1 MKACRV
7 LLSAALPCLCVFFTA
22 TNSVA
27 AETQEATG
35 VVFQDKNKNETYD
48 EGEKLLSGIRVS
60 NGREITK
67 TDDQGRYTL
76 PVGDDTILFVIKPR
90 GWISPLSEDQLPR
103 FHYIH
108 KPKGS
113 PKSKFP
119 GVEPTGPLPE
129 SVDFPL
135 YKQKEPDQF
144 QAIIF
149 GDTQPRDQKEI
160 DYIAHDV
167 IEELIGSTDAKMGI
181 TLGDIMFDDLSL
193 FGSLNRT
200 IGLIGIP
207 WFNVIGNHD
216 INKDAQD
223 DEHSDET
230 FERVFGPSYYSFDW
244 GTVHFLVLDDVRWVV
259 EGNKREYRGG
269 LGEKQMEFIRNDL
282 ALIPEDQL
290 VVLCMH
296 IPLVDVE
303 DRQELYRLIER
314 RPFCMSLSAH
324 THYHEHTLIG
334 SDDGWLGPKP
344 HHHVIN
350 VTVCG
355 SWWSG
360 LSDET
365 GIPHTT
371 MRDGAPNG
379 YSIMTFDGQNYS
391 LKFKAA
397 RRPKNYQMNITA
409 PEVLAA
415 DAVDDTFIYVNV
427 FNALPDA
434 KVEMRLGKKGPWVEL
449 DHHVAVDPSYLAI
462 VAEESKLKDKKA
474 RDLPGS
480 HTTAHLWRGKLPAD
494 VEVGTHLIQV
504 RATETHAPHHAAGD
518 DHDHEHSAEDLKQ
531 AKENEKKGHTHHHN
545 HVYRGKKIIRIEAAD
560 AK

>member
-1 MKACRV
+1 MKVCRV
-7 LLSAALPCLCVFFTA
+7 LLSVALPCLCLL
-22 TNSVA
+22 SVA
-27 AETQEATG
+27 SVSQAADKQEATG
-35 VVFQDKNKNETYD
+35 VVFQDKNKNQKYD

-76 PVGDDTILFVIKPR
+76 PVDDDTILFVIKPR
-90 GWISPLSEDQLPR
+90 GWISPVSEDQLPR
-103 FHYIH
+103 FYYIH
-108 KPKGS
+108 KPEGS

-119 GVEPTGPLPE
+119 GVEPTGPLPK

-167 IEELIGSTDAKMGI
+167 IEELIGTTNAKLGI
-181 TLGDIMFDDLSL
+181 TLGDIMYDDLSL

-216 INKDAQD
+216 INYDSND

-244 GTVHFLVLDDVRWVV
+244 GTVHFLVLDDVRWEV
-259 EGNKREYRGG
+259 EGKKRGYKGG

-296 IPLVDVE
+296 IPLVEVE
-303 DRQELYRLIER
+303 DRQELYRLIEK

-324 THYHEHTLIG
+324 THYHEHKLIS

-344 HHHVIN
+344 HHHVIH

-360 LSDET
+360 ISDEN

-379 YSIMTFDGQNYS
+379 YSIMTFDGHNYS

-397 RRPKNYQMNITA
+397 RRPKNYQMNIIA

-415 DAVDDTFIYVNV
+415 DSVDDTYIYVNV

-449 DHHVAVDPSYLAI
+449 DHHVAVDPSYLAT
-462 VAEESKLKDKKA
+462 VAKEGKIKD
-474 RDLPGS
+474 RTSRNLPSS
-480 HTTAHLWRGKLPAD
+480 HKTAHLWRGKLPAD
-494 VEVGTHLIQV
+494 APVGTHLIQV
-504 RATETHAPHHAAGD
+504 RAIDTHADNHGD
-518 DHDHEHSAEDLKQ
+518 DHDHEHSAEDLEQ
-531 AKENEKKGHTHHHN
+531 AKKNKEHTHSHH

-560 AK
+560 AE